1 MKREIHYYYYPGC
14 LAVSL
19 VEETEPHEEWKPMKI
34 TRVARLY
41 DPRIEKKGKWSSGA
55 NMLTPEERKEIE
67 ERAYDDLYK
76 WVKWGFNP
84 NREKGI
90 SERWVN
96 EMTERTMSL
105 LNGKYEIV

>member
-19 VEETEPHEEWKPMKI
+19 VMETEPQEKWKPMTI
-34 TRVARLY
+34 IRVARFF
-41 DPRIEKKGKWSSGA
+41 DPRFDKNGRWEEGA
-55 NMLTPEERKEIE
+55 GFLTSEERQEIANK
-67 ERAYDDLYK
+67 AYDNLYR

-84 NREKGI
+84 NRERYI
-90 SERWVN
+90 SEKWVN
-96 EMTERTMSL
+96 DMTDKCMSV